1 MQRQRV
7 GLMRHIFLRIV
18 QELWHA
24 LVYAFVLLTLC
35 LSWFIGMTRF
45 WDNVSCGVTRFVGLV
60 CCSIDVRTGNV
71 CVRLTT
77 CSCLQC
83 TTSTACAAAA
93 HL

>member
-1 MQRQRV
+1 V

-45 WDNVSCGVTRFVGLV
+45 WDNVSRSVTRVVGLA
-60 CCSIDVRTGNV
+60 CCSIGGRTGNE
-71 CVRLTT
+71 
-77 CSCLQC
+77 
-83 TTSTACAAAA
+83 
-93 HL
+93 